1 MQQQTT
7 TAHDDSPRW
16 NMAWL
21 YYMELAR
28 LISTKNDASRTFDV
42 LMWYSELR
50 TIWRFTSFKIDKK
63 NDLKPLFD
71 EIQNLVFPHVQLNSG
86 VGKQVVNLSRTKA
99 HDLLDQLDQD
109 LMFRLDHCN
118 MIFPNIEM
126 HMGFDSVK
134 RRYNLDKSSSM
145 H

>member
-1 MQQQTT
+1 MQQQQHQHT
-7 TAHDDSPRW
+7 DDSPRW

-21 YYMELAR
+21 YYMELSR

-50 TIWRFTSFKIDKK
+50 TIWRFTSFKIDK
-63 NDLKPLFD
+63 NNNLKIKFD

-99 HDLLDQLDQD
+99 HDLLDELDQE
-109 LMFRLDHCN
+109 LMVRLDRCN
-118 MIFPNIEM
+118 MIFPNIELNT
-126 HMGFDSVK
+126 GFDNIRK
-134 RRYNLDKSSSM
+134 RYNLGKSS
-145 H
+145 